1 MILKK
6 ITNNNNRIKINIKIF
21 KNFKDYYINYYLKK
35 LMHYNLE
42 IVYQIFKN
50 NQKKIIFIII

>member
-6 ITNNNNRIKINIKIF
+6 ITKNNNRTKINIKIF

-42 IVYQIFKN
+42 IVY
-50 NQKKIIFIII
+50 